1 MLNLIKGSIKRPVGV
16 IMIVVLALLVGII
29 AVRSLAVELFP
40 KMDLPIAVVA
50 TTYTG
55 AASQEVEELISKP
68 LEEAVGTIEGLETI
82 QSVSQPGSSLIV
94 MQFAFGRDIGDIL
107 TDVREKMDQV
117 VPWLPEDAN
126 SPMVLRIDPTAMPL
140 QTISVTSTGHSLNE
154 LQLIAENE
162 IQPELE
168 RAKGIAS
175 ASITGGIRRE
185 LQVILDPAK
194 LANLNLT
201 GSQIVQALGAEN
213 RSISAGTVTRGGDDM
228 QLRIDGEYTSVEDI
242 GNTKLTL
249 PTGETIR
256 VRDVAEVSDTFQEQT
271 AISRVNG
278 KDTLTLTVMKQ
289 SDANTISAAEE
300 VRKIMD
306 RLNNKFEDRDVSL
319 TMTMDT
325 STFISQSINS
335 VIKNMIVGFFCA
347 MIILQLFLRNIRAT
361 LVIGMT
367 MPLALLTTF
376 TLMYVTGESINTISM
391 GGLAIGIGLMI
402 DSGIVIL
409 ENVFKKRT
417 EGMSLT
423 EASTEGTTELAPSV
437 IAATLTTAAIFV
449 PMLFIDGIVSQIIR
463 PLALTVVFAV
473 SASLIGALTLLPMLS
488 SKLLGNVKA
497 ADGDTEVKG
506 LFNKMLKKLTERYVV
521 VLRWALRSRKIVV
534 ILVVGITAA
543 SLALIPQIGFELQ
556 PDADAGEVQIGVA
569 LKKGTQLAETEA
581 TVNEISDRL
590 AQYQDIIDI
599 LSVNIGGNATGAFGG
614 ATGSDQASFS
624 INLIPASERESSTKQ
639 FIGEVDALLSDI
651 PGAEIT
657 VKENDQGMSAGSPI
671 QIEISGEDLGVLGDL
686 SQQVVWMLNDIEGTL
701 NVKSSVAEGRPEVQV
716 VVNRDVASQ
725 YGLSYQNVMN
735 DINLAFNGQVATRY
749 KEGGDE
755 FDVRVSL
762 PKGSTETLRDLETFV
777 IRNNEGMQ
785 IPLAAVAEL
794 KQVQGPT
801 EINRKDR
808 ERTVNVTSDVLG
820 RTAVE
825 VTQDIQAQLGQLPLP
840 DGYAISAGGEAEEVA
855 EQLTQLAIAL
865 VMGIIL
871 VYMVMAFQFESFTYP
886 FIIMFSIPTMIIG
899 ALFGLY
905 VTNLALSVTAFMG
918 VIMLAAIV
926 LNNGI
931 ILVDYTNILRR
942 RGMERIEALIE
953 AGRSRLRPIL
963 MTSVTTVFTMIPLAI
978 AVGEG
983 AEANQ
988 PMAIVVVFGLI
999 ASTVLTL
1006 VFVPVMYIIIDN
1018 LAVKMTRIFSR
1029 SDGNRSEKKK
1039 RKFGKKKKLKN
1050 EGQLEG
1056 NLKG

>member
-1 MLNLIKGSIKRPVGV
+1 
-16 IMIVVLALLVGII
+16 MIVVLALLVGAI
-29 AVRSLAVELFP
+29 AVRGLAVELFP

-68 LEEAVGTIEGLETI
+68 IEEAVGTIEGMETV
-82 QSVSQPGSSLIV
+82 QSISQPGSSLIV
-94 MQFAFGRDIGDIL
+94 MQFAFGRDIGDVL
-107 TDVREKMDQV
+107 TDIREKMDQV
-117 VPWLPEDAN
+117 TPFLPEDAN
-126 SPMVLRIDPTAMPL
+126 SPMVMRIDPTAMPL
-140 QTISVTSTGHSLNE
+140 QTISVTSTKHSLHE

-168 RAKGIAS
+168 RARGIAS
-175 ASITGGIRRE
+175 ASITGGVRRE
-185 LQVILDPAK
+185 IQVVLDQAK
-194 LANLNLT
+194 LANINLT

-213 RSISAGTVTRGGDDM
+213 RSISAGTVTRGGEDM
-228 QLRIDGEYTSVEDI
+228 QLRIDGEYNSVEDI

-249 PTGETIR
+249 STGETVR
-256 VRDVAEVSDTFQEQT
+256 VRDVADVLDTFQEQT

-278 KDTLTLTVMKQ
+278 EDTLTLTIMKQ
-289 SDANTISAAEE
+289 SDANTISAAKE
-300 VRKIMD
+300 VRKVME
-306 RLNNKFEDRDVSL
+306 RLNKKFENRDVL
-319 TMTMDT
+319 ITMTVDT

-347 MIILQLFLRNIRAT
+347 MVILQLFLRNIRAT

-376 TLMYVTGESINTISM
+376 SLMYLTGESINTISM

-423 EASTEGTTELAPSV
+423 EASIGGATELAPSV

-473 SASLIGALTLLPMLS
+473 SASLIGAITLLPMLS
-488 SKLLGNVKA
+488 SKLLGNIKTTEK
-497 ADGDTEVKG
+497 DTEVKG
-506 LFNKMLKKLTERYVV
+506 LFNKMLQKITVRYVV
-521 VLRWALRSRKIVV
+521 VLKWALQARKRVI
-534 ILVVGITAA
+534 ILVVGTAVA
-543 SLALIPQIGFELQ
+543 SLALIPMIGFELQ
-556 PDADAGEVQIGVA
+556 PDADAGEVLIDVA
-569 LKKGTQLAETEA
+569 LKKGTPLVETEL
-581 TVNEISDRL
+581 TVNQITDRL
-590 AQYQDIIDI
+590 TKYDDIIDI
-599 LSVNIGGNATGAFGG
+599 LAVTVGGNSTGMFGG
-614 ATGSDQASFS
+614 SSGSDQASLS
-624 INLIPASERESSTKQ
+624 IKLLTASERDVSTKQ
-639 FIGEVDALLSDI
+639 FIGEVDALLNDI
-651 PGAEIT
+651 PGTEIT

-671 QIEISGEDLGVLGDL
+671 LIEITGDDLGVLGDL
-686 SQQVVWMLNDIEGTL
+686 SQQVVWMLKDIEGTI
-701 NVKSSVAEGRPEVQV
+701 NVKSSVAEGHPEVQV

-735 DINLAFNGQVATRY
+735 DISLAFNGQVATRY

-762 PKGSTETLRDLETFV
+762 PKESTETLRDLETFV
-777 IRNNEGMQ
+777 IRNNEGVQ

-808 ERTVNVTSDVLG
+808 ERAVNVTSDVLG

-825 VTQDIQAQLGQLPLP
+825 VTQDIQAQLSTFPLP
-840 DGYAISAGGEAEEVA
+840 DGYAISAGGEAEEIA

-886 FIIMFSIPTMIIG
+886 FIIMFSLPTMIIG
-899 ALFGLY
+899 ALFGLFI
-905 VTNLALSVTAFMG
+905 TNLALSVTAFMG

-942 RGMERIEALIE
+942 RGMERFDALIE

-988 PMAIVVVFGLI
+988 PMAVVVVFGLI

-1018 LAVKMTRIFSR
+1018 LSVKTTGLFTRKRHKGNTPPDKKRRKFSL
-1029 SDGNRSEKKK
+1029 KKK
-1039 RKFGKKKKLKN
+1039 SKK
-1050 EGQLEG
+1050 EGQLKES
-1056 NLKG
+1056 LKG